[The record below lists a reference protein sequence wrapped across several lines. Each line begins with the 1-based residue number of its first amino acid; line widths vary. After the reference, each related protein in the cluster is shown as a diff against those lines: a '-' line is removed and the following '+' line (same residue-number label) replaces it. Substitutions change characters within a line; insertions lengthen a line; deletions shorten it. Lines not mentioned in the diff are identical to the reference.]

1 VDYLGLMIIRRFG
14 QLFLLLIGISFIVFM
29 SMHLAPGDPASM
41 VAGPTAT
48 AEDIANV
55 RDKLGLERPVL
66 VQYFDYVKGIVQGDL
81 GMSFQYNQPVSDL
94 LFAAFPNTLQLA
106 IAGIIVAII
115 IGLVT
120 GVIAAIRHNT
130 WVDGA
135 ATIAALVGVSI
146 PNFWLGAI
154 LILIFAV
161 HLGWFPVGGLSE
173 PIWTLEGL
181 KQIALPAI
189 TLGASAAA
197 MISRMAR
204 SSMLEVIRSDY
215 VRTARAKGVKERTVL
230 LVHCMRN
237 AMIPVITIVG
247 VNFGLLLGGS
257 IITENVFAIHGV
269 GSIIIEAISKRDF
282 PVVQGAVLLIAALF
296 VIINLIVD
304 IIYMYVDPRIT
315 YD

>member
-1 VDYLGLMIIRRFG
+1 MIIRRFG